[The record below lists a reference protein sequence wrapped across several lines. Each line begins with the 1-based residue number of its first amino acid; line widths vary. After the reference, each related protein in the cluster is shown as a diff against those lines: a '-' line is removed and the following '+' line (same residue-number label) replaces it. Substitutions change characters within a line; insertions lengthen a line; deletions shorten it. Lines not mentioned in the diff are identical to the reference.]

1 MVLANHER
9 WRCEC
14 ARRAWLRRAMACAM
28 VVLLCAVHGVGAAD
42 VSDADAVEARGT
54 GAVDGGRSTR
64 ARRGVDAALDALQ
77 TQRSTVLEFIDDVA
91 TCEQTFFIVDVSR
104 GARVTVTAQDGRDM
118 GKTWTF
124 HESGSKHAS
133 CLEPG
138 ETQNLGITTEPGDDE
153 GKSVSFRVENQ
164 HGDVLMMRDEDLK
177 VRAQTRYSSMTLPA
191 KSKRVSKLGKKL
203 GPCVDVVVGTAFSS
217 NAGAK
222 RQINHAIFTSDGTL
236 VSEWTKHASGEK
248 RMCLLEG
255 RSYSLR
261 VNGAATY
268 GTVDDRLA
276 VRVTRAD
283 GDPKDGYA
291 YLLVRSEALFDEANH
306 VYAAAQDETRDNMK
320 LNGDFEFHIPKT
332 CDIDEAELSVV
343 VQTSTHG
350 DGVPPHGMGW
360 TMHDTDDKQVLT
372 MTTPFKPSEYGVAR
386 MHSACVKNGM
396 YKFNAIASDE
406 RGWNYG
412 PKLGIYRRW
421 NGEDRQ
427 LLVTLGADET
437 VMKRVVSRP
446 WFDQSL
452 VSETV
457 PVNIDRS
464 SEQPSALGVDM
475 QVPHG
480 RKAIAVAALGDAQD
494 ATRRSAIG
502 FNTAS
507 LVFACI
513 AVYAFV
519 AMYEGVGT
527 IDVESKRSLVG
538 EESVSAY
545 GAGRAGVLDEEVA
558 STSSPSRR
566 KRASFEDVKFRAI
579 AIGSSMLA
587 IATSRHAMHVSTAS
601 LGQSQT
607 YVKGA
612 MCGMGVTNCKKLYAP
627 DCQSRYMFT
636 YRQGKLAHRP
646 KHMLP
651 YQSQVEKIP
660 GKTVKVDV
668 KFDPETCAVKAET
681 CKDLGE
687 FKGSVASLSKCFDKC
702 RETEN
707 CKTFS
712 VKSRSCHLCSSA
724 DIEPC
729 ESGECDAVASRANCM
744 NKFKFSFVG
753 ASPEACA
760 KVCEET
766 MQCHAFNYFNRTA
779 TDPSHCALL
788 RLPLGYEAHVWR
800 ESAKTSAGI
809 DGAATYYKAPSDRQC
824 EARDE
829 QVAAL
834 ALPEGLI
841 EEKRRV
847 DAALAEMNGADPL
860 GYPDEDG
867 YPYDDD
873 STSPWE
879 STVPPSQEPESTTP
893 ESTTP
898 ESTVPS
904 YPHDDDSTLPWE
916 STTPESTTPE
926 STVPSQGPESTT
938 PESTTPESPT
948 PESTIPSTYP
958 STVPESTTPP
968 KREWHVTD
976 KMVVTGYVFNTFGFQ
991 QSNAFTE
998 SMAQLFNIP
1007 DSTVAVVKLEA
1018 PAVEDNIIDVLVHFD
1033 ITAEDESQANDIS
1046 QTLKSMTD
1054 AKFTKNT
1061 QLVDIMNL
1069 MGCTK
1074 TSTVY
1079 VGDVPLVE
1087 EREEAVETIPTNA
1100 TAWTREVFTQVEVK
1114 SDYTVETFDAQ
1125 AQASFRQVMG
1135 QLLHVSPTDIR
1146 FTTIE
1151 TVSASHRRLLAT
1163 SSTLSFYVTVR
1174 VSTDA
1179 QAQEVIDVLNGWND
1193 ALAVDLQNAG
1203 LPVETTQTVL
1213 DPVVQVY
1220 SPSSDSAY
1228 PSSDAPS
1235 DSTSGD
1241 SSAPSVAPAP
1251 TPVPSSTSPGADA
1264 DAAKTYNINVN
1275 VDVVINTN
1283 GVPFYDGCTGA
1294 DCADAQDSTAPV
1306 EPASSSSSSSSSP
1319 FYPASTSSSTPPSPV
1334 DESSSDCVNP
1344 GSKTNFNLYDE
1355 LGSLENTALQAA
1367 QAFAAENG
1375 LKVPDADAWVRPKIC
1390 NLPHMK
1396 CCANLPDWRR
1406 DNQIRFPFVCGSA
1419 PVGCHTH
1426 TYDESKAKCVAEGGY
1441 LCRGNAVSTSMK
1453 DPTCP
1458 GTKTDFAWTLT
1469 RCDVNGVEGRVIRPS
1484 AGGAPGAMCETNLKA
1499 RHQTRCCSNVC

>member
-1 MVLANHER
+1 MVLANHHQHHR

-14 ARRAWLRRAMACAM
+14 ARHAWLRRAMACAM
-28 VVLLCAVHGVGAAD
+28 VVLMCAVHGVGAAD
-42 VSDADAVEARGT
+42 VSDAEVVEARGT
-54 GAVDGGRSTR
+54 GAVDGGRSAR

-77 TQRSTVLEFIDDVA
+77 TQRSTMLAFIDDIA
-91 TCEQTFFIVDVSR
+91 TCEQTFFIVDVPR

-124 HESGSKHAS
+124 HASGSKHAS

-177 VRAQTRYSSMTLPA
+177 AQAQTRYSSMTLPA

-222 RQINHAIFTSDGTL
+222 RQVNHAIFTSDGTL

-261 VNGAATY
+261 VDGAATY

-360 TMHDTDDKQVLT
+360 TMHDADDKQVLT

-386 MHSACVKNGM
+386 MHSACVKNGI

-421 NGEDRQ
+421 HGEDRQ
-427 LLVTLGADET
+427 LLVTLGAEET

-464 SEQPSALGVDM
+464 SEQTSALGVDM
-475 QVPHG
+475 QVPYG
-480 RKAIAVAALGDAQD
+480 RKAIAVAALGDARD

-519 AMYEGVGT
+519 AMYKGVET

-545 GAGRAGVLDEEVA
+545 GAGRAGILDEEVA

-566 KRASFEDVKFRAI
+566 KRASFEDVKFKAI

-587 IATSRHAMHVSTAS
+587 IVTSRHAMHVSTAS

-612 MCGMGVTNCKKLYAP
+612 MCGMGVANCKKLYAP

-651 YQSQVEKIP
+651 YQSQVVTMP

-668 KFDPETCAVKAET
+668 KFDPEMCAVKAET

-687 FKGSVASLSKCFDKC
+687 FKGSVATLSKCFDKC

-766 MQCHAFNYFNRTA
+766 TQCHAFNYFNRSA

-834 ALPEGLI
+834 ALPEGLVV
-841 EEKRRV
+841 EKRFV
-847 DAALAEMNGADPL
+847 DAALAEINRVVGV

-873 STSPWE
+873 RTSPWE
-879 STVPPSQEPESTTP
+879 STVPSQG
-893 ESTTP
+893 
-898 ESTVPS
+898 
-904 YPHDDDSTLPWE
+904 
-916 STTPESTTPE
+916 PESTTPE

-938 PESTTPESPT
+938 PESTVPSQGPESTT
-948 PESTIPSTYP
+948 PEST
-958 STVPESTTPP
+958 VPP

-976 KMVVTGYVFNTFGFQ
+976 KMVVTGYVVSTFGFQ

-1007 DSTVAVVKLEA
+1007 DDTVAVVKLEA
-1018 PAVEDNIIDVLVHFD
+1018 PAVKDNIIDVLVHFD

-1079 VGDVPLVE
+1079 VGDVPLIE
-1087 EREEAVETIPTNA
+1087 DREEAVETIPTNA
-1100 TAWTREVFTQVEVK
+1100 TVWIREVFTQVEVK
-1114 SDYTVETFDAQ
+1114 SDYTLETFDAQ

-1163 SSTLSFYVTVR
+1163 SGTLSFYVTIR
-1174 VSTDA
+1174 VTTDVK
-1179 QAQEVIDVLNGWND
+1179 AQEVIDVLNGWND
-1193 ALAVDLQNAG
+1193 ALAADLQNAG
-1203 LPVETTQTVL
+1203 LPVETTQTIL

-1228 PSSDAPS
+1228 PSS
-1235 DSTSGD
+1235 GD
-1241 SSAPSVAPAP
+1241 SSAPSVAPTP
-1251 TPVPSSTSPGADA
+1251 TPVPSSTSPSG

-1283 GVPFYDGCTGA
+1283 GVPFYDGCTGS

-1306 EPASSSSSSSSSP
+1306 EHASSSSSSP
-1319 FYPASTSSSTPPSPV
+1319 FYPASTSSSSPFYPTSTSSASASPV
-1334 DESSSDCVNP
+1334 DETSSDCVNP
-1344 GSKTNFNLYDE
+1344 GSKTNFSLYDE
-1355 LGSLENTALQAA
+1355 LGSLENTALQSA